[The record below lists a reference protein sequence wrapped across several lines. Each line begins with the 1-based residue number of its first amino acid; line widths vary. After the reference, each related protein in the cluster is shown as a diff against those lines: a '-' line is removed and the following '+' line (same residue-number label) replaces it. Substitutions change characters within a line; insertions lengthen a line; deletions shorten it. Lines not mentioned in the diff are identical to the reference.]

1 MKIVDEDM
9 RRLAKVKGADGAE
22 IASTIGAQVGSVLQK
37 IVPFIDEF
45 AAVWLPTYCQDCNC

>member
-9 RRLAKVKGADGAE
+9 RRLAKVKGTDDAQ
-22 IASTIGAQVGSVLQK
+22 IASTIGAQVGTVLQK

-45 AAVWLPTYCQDCNC
+45 AGV